1 MTLNVYK
8 VTCYVGFDIDLILIR
23 AASEMEAWD
32 KFWEHFKDEP
42 NLNHED
48 FGSREEY
55 EYVGGYW
62 KRRHSVVSITIEQI
76 NTASDF
82 LYIGGGRIV

>member
-1 MTLNVYK
+1 MIYK

-32 KFWEHFKDEP
+32 KFWEHLKDEP
-42 NLNHED
+42 NLDHED

-55 EYVGGYW
+55 EYVSGGYC
-62 KRRHSVVSITIEQI
+62 KRRCSVVITIEQI

-82 LYIGGGRIV
+82 VYIGGGRTV

>member
-1 MTLNVYK
+1 MIYK

-23 AASEMEAWD
+23 ATSEMEAWD
-32 KFWEHFKDEP
+32 KFWEHLKDEP
-42 NLNHED
+42 NLDYGD

-55 EYVGGYW
+55 EYVRDSYW
-62 KRRHSVVSITIEQI
+62 KRRRSVVSITIEPI

-82 LYIGGGRIV
+82 LYIGGGRNVL